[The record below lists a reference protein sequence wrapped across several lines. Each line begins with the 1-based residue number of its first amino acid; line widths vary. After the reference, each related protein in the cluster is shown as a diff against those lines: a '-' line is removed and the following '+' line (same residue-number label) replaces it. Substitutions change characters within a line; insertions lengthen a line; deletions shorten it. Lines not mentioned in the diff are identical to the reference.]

1 MSLAKRMLRYLA
13 DGCGVDHPKQQH
25 FLLAVSGG
33 KDSVA
38 MAHLFAQTGL
48 SFGIGH
54 CNFQLRGKAA
64 DEDATFVQDLARQL
78 DCPFHQTTFDTLAVA
93 AQSSVSVQM
102 AARELRYEWLES
114 IREASGYDYVATA
127 HHLTDAVETQ
137 IFHLVRGTGIRGLL
151 GIPPRNGQVVRP
163 LLFAS
168 QRELSDYQKTSDLPY
183 REDSSNAGTKYTRN
197 FIRHRVLPVFRELN
211 PGLEQSLGENM
222 QRFRES
228 FFLMEQMLNRIEEAA
243 KTQEGDRI
251 LYQLDAFKGFAPALP
266 TVLFELLS
274 PFGLNTTQANDLA
287 AAIHEGQPGKVFLTP
302 THEIALAA
310 EVLEVV
316 VKGETATQ
324 SLIIEREAEQLR
336 FPGGCLHF
344 QLLEEVPETFSE
356 DTNVAYFDFET
367 LAFPLILR
375 KWQAGDQF
383 QPFGMGGK
391 HQKVQDYFSNH
402 KFTRAE
408 KAAAWML
415 VDENGTI
422 LWVVGHRSN
431 HANRVRSSTRQCL
444 RVSVLTD

>member
-1 MSLAKRMLRYLA
+1 MSLAQRMLHYLA
-13 DGCGVDHPKQQH
+13 DACGVDHPKQQH

-33 KDSVA
+33 KDSVV

-64 DEDATFVQDLARQL
+64 DEDAAFVEDLARQL
-78 DCPFHQTTFDTLAVA
+78 NCPFHQTAFDTLAVA
-93 AQSSVSVQM
+93 EQLSVSVQM
-102 AARELRYEWLES
+102 AARELRYEWLEN

-137 IFHLVRGTGIRGLL
+137 IFHLVRGTGLRGLL
-151 GIPPRNGQVVRP
+151 GIPPRNGWVVRP

-168 QRELSDYQKTSDLPY
+168 QSALSDYQETQGLAY
-183 REDSSNAGTKYTRN
+183 REDSSNAETKYTRN
-197 FIRHRVLPVFRELN
+197 FIRHRVLPAFRELN
-211 PGLEQSLGENM
+211 PGLEQSLGQNM

-228 FFLMEQMLNRIEEAA
+228 LFLMEQMLNRIEEAA
-243 KTQEGDRI
+243 KTQDGDRI
-251 LYQLDAFKGFAPALP
+251 LYQLDTLKAFAPALP

-287 AAIHEGQPGKVFLTP
+287 SGIHEGQPGKVFLTP

-316 VKGETATQ
+316 AKGETVQQ
-324 SLIIEREAEQLR
+324 SLVIEREAEQLR
-336 FPGGCLHF
+336 FPGGYLYF
-344 QLLEEVPETFSE
+344 QLLEKVPETFSGDPE
-356 DTNVAYFDFET
+356 VAHFDHET
-367 LAFPLILR
+367 LAFPLTLR
-375 KWQAGDQF
+375 KWEAGDQF

-391 HQKVQDYFSNH
+391 HQKIQDYFSNH

-408 KAAAWML
+408 KAATWIL
-415 VDENGTI
+415 VDAKGTI
-422 LWVVGHRSN
+422 LWLVGHRSN
-431 HANRVRSSTRQCL
+431 HANRVRSSTLQCL
-444 RVSVLTD
+444 KVRVLMD

>member
-1 MSLAKRMLRYLA
+1 MSLAQRMLHYLA
-13 DGCGVDHPKQQH
+13 DACGVDHPKQQH

-33 KDSVA
+33 KDSVV

-64 DEDATFVQDLARQL
+64 DEDAAFVEDLARQL
-78 DCPFHQTTFDTLAVA
+78 NCPFHQTAFDTLAVA
-93 AQSSVSVQM
+93 EQLSVSVQM
-102 AARELRYEWLES
+102 AARELRYEWLEN

-127 HHLTDAVETQ
+127 HHLTDAAETQ
-137 IFHLVRGTGIRGLL
+137 IFHLVRGTGLRGLL
-151 GIPPRNGQVVRP
+151 GIPPRNGWVVRP

-168 QRELSDYQKTSDLPY
+168 QQELSDYQEANDLPY
-183 REDSSNAGTKYTRN
+183 REDSSNTETKYTRN
-197 FIRHRVLPVFRELN
+197 FIRHRVLPAFRELN
-211 PGLEQSLGENM
+211 PRLEQSLGENM

-228 FFLMEQMLNRIEEAA
+228 LFLMEQMLNRIEEAA
-243 KTQEGDRI
+243 KTQDGDRI
-251 LYQLDAFKGFAPALP
+251 LYQLDTLKAFAPALP

-287 AAIHEGQPGKVFLTP
+287 SGIHEGQPGKVFLTP

-316 VKGETATQ
+316 AKGETVQQ
-324 SLIIEREAEQLR
+324 SLVIEREAEQLR
-336 FPGGCLHF
+336 FPGGYLYF
-344 QLLEEVPETFSE
+344 QLLEKVPEHFSE
-356 DTNVAYFDFET
+356 DPKVAYFDFET
-367 LAFPLILR
+367 LAFPLMLR
-375 KWQAGDQF
+375 KWRAGDQF

-415 VDENGTI
+415 ADDSGTL

-431 HANRVRSSTRQCL
+431 HANRVRPSTKQCL
-444 RVSVLTD
+444 KVSVLPD

>member
-1 MSLAKRMLRYLA
+1 MNLAKQMLHYLA
-13 DGCGVDHPKQQH
+13 DACGVDHPKQQH

-33 KDSVA
+33 EDSVV

-64 DEDATFVQDLARQL
+64 DEDAAFVEGLARQL

-93 AQSSVSVQM
+93 EQSSVSVQM
-102 AARELRYEWLES
+102 AARELRYEWLEV
-114 IREASGYDYVATA
+114 IRETSGYDYIATA

-137 IFHLVRGTGIRGLL
+137 IFHLVRGTGLRGLL

-168 QRELSDYQKTSDLPY
+168 QSALSDYQETQGLAY
-183 REDSSNAGTKYTRN
+183 REDSSNAETKYTRN
-197 FIRHRVLPVFRELN
+197 FIRHRVLPAFRELN
-211 PGLEQSLGENM
+211 PRLEQSLGENM

-228 FFLMEQMLNRIEEAA
+228 LFLMEQMLNRIEEAA
-243 KTQEGDRI
+243 KTQDDDRI
-251 LYQLDAFKGFAPALP
+251 LYQLDALKAFAPALP

-287 AAIHEGQPGKVFLTP
+287 SAIHEGQPGKVFITP

-316 VKGETATQ
+316 AKRETGPQ
-324 SLIIEREAEQLR
+324 SLIIDRDAEQLP
-336 FPGGCLHF
+336 FPGGYLYF
-344 QLLEEVPETFSE
+344 QLLEKVPETFSA
-356 DTNVAYFDFET
+356 DSKIAYFDFET
-367 LAFPLILR
+367 LAFPLTLR
-375 KWQAGDQF
+375 KWQAGDHF

-391 HQKVQDYFSNH
+391 HQKIQDYFSNH

-408 KAAAWML
+408 KAATWIL
-415 VDENGTI
+415 VDANGSI
-422 LWVVGHRSN
+422 LWLVGHRSN

-444 RVSVLTD
+444 KVSVLTD